1 MKFRLVW
8 MTLISVSMGA
18 CHPASSP
25 IAETSLEGAAGI
37 VGGKTAAADEPGFAS
52 TVKVVSNGIEG
63 SSDCSGTLIS
73 PRLVLTAAHCL
84 PEDLRELPLFHN
96 EKFKLGTVTFAAA
109 PGETRAIQDF
119 VVHEKYLSGDINFPK
134 IGDFYYPVAL
144 NDVALVL
151 LDGDAPAKAKVAPY
165 RKSIETVDG
174 NAVDVVAM
182 GYGATDGVKKD
193 KPTGLRRASM
203 RGYLKPEFKA
213 KIYFDQSAGKG
224 TCYGDSGG
232 PIYYMNKADH
242 GAELVGVISQLTG
255 PFKKTDDGDYVP
267 VIKAS
272 DPCKM
277 RSFAVEVGEYL
288 QWIDDNSP
296 ILIDHQCNKQNFFT
310 YAALYAGIQLG
321 YEDLDGTGEAIV
333 SDPSVHGDRIDWN
346 VSAVMSDGKRV
357 NYVITSLLT
366 CQVVHA
372 ERLTK

>member
-1 MKFRLVW
+1 MKSHLVW
-8 MTLISVSMGA
+8 MTLISMSLGA

-25 IAETSLEGAAGI
+25 TSASFDGGAGI
-37 VGGKTAAADEPGFAS
+37 VGGKTAVADEPGFAS

-63 SSDCSGTLIS
+63 SSDCTGTLIT

-84 PEDLRELPLFHN
+84 PDDLRELPLFHN

-109 PGETRAIQDF
+109 PGEPRAIQDF
-119 VVHEKYLSGDINFPK
+119 IVHEKYLSGDINFPK
-134 IGDFYYPVAL
+134 VGDYYYPVAL
-144 NDVALVL
+144 NDVALIL
-151 LDGDAPAKAKVAPY
+151 LDQEAPSKAKIAPY
-165 RKSIETVDG
+165 RGSIQTVEG

-193 KPTGLRRASM
+193 KPSSLRRASI

-232 PIYYMNKADH
+232 PIYWMNKSN
-242 GAELVGVISQLTG
+242 GAELIGVISQLTG

-267 VIKAS
+267 VVKTN

-288 QWIDDNSP
+288 QWVDDNSP
-296 ILIDHQCNKQNFFT
+296 TLLEHQCNKQNFFT

-321 YEDLDGTGEAIV
+321 YEDLDGAGEAVV
-333 SDPSVHGDRIDWN
+333 SDPVRRGDKIEWH
-346 VSAVMSDGKRV
+346 VSASGSDGKRV
-357 NYVITSLLT
+357 NYSITTLLS

-372 ERLTK
+372 EKLD